1 MSYQRQLRENG
12 EYISLGGVSYRIDGV
27 EGLGGS
33 SIVYKASYSDG
44 LNTEH
49 SHQVYIKELFPWHP
63 KGYVYREKDGSI
75 VGINDGSDLMKYSK
89 QKFRQGNQIN
99 LKLLTEMPSQVSGNI
114 NSFEAYGTY
123 YSVLS
128 LHGGENLESLLERK
142 GDSLTLLEAAVIMK
156 RIISALECFHKKS
169 LLHLDISPDNILLM
183 ENQVLL
189 IDYNSV
195 WNMKDNNVQDY
206 AFSEKAGY
214 TAPEIS
220 LRNFSEIGF
229 TADIYSICAVFFK
242 MVTGCRLTENDI
254 YGNGIIKK
262 LSEGIPILTREVKS
276 AEFKT
281 CQIITKGLHI
291 ISRKRYQNLD
301 ELKKDIDELINRI
314 NKKGISKAALWESS
328 DMLFRKQN
336 FSETFQIGR
345 AHV

>member
-156 RIISALECFHKKS
+156 RIISALECFHKNPCF
-169 LLHLDISPDNILLM
+169 I
-183 ENQVLL
+183 
-189 IDYNSV
+189 
-195 WNMKDNNVQDY
+195 W
-206 AFSEKAGY
+206 
-214 TAPEIS
+214 T
-220 LRNFSEIGF
+220 
-229 TADIYSICAVFFK
+229 
-242 MVTGCRLTENDI
+242 
-254 YGNGIIKK
+254 
-262 LSEGIPILTREVKS
+262 
-276 AEFKT
+276 
-281 CQIITKGLHI
+281 
-291 ISRKRYQNLD
+291 
-301 ELKKDIDELINRI
+301 
-314 NKKGISKAALWESS
+314 
-328 DMLFRKQN
+328 
-336 FSETFQIGR
+336 
-345 AHV
+345 